1 MKHPASLKSEFSD
14 HAAQPEKQP
23 KAAASPVT
31 LRLSNNERALLEEW
45 AKGSSMS
52 AYIRK
57 CLFDDQETKRKKR
70 RRPEPVADQKALAQ
84 VLGMLGSSRIAN
96 NLNQLAFHANS
107 GTLAVDQDVIDKIN
121 EAYGHVCVLRTEL
134 LKALGTKR
142 LDEWDDAP

>member
-14 HAAQPEKQP
+14 HAAPREKKSQ
-23 KAAASPVT
+23 AVASPVT
-31 LRLSNNERALLEEW
+31 LRLSSIERALLEDW

-107 GTLAVDQDVIDKIN
+107 GTLAVDQETIDKIN
-121 EAYGHVCVLRTEL
+121 EAYAHVCVLRTEL